1 VAASANPAVV
11 KASESLHCSLPWTT
25 ALSEPHAANHHSVAL
40 VQLSFDFYMLEANAA
55 DLSRASLH
63 SCNGNAA
70 YSFASNIA
78 SDFLDVLKLASI
90 TMLLRQFRE

>member
-1 VAASANPAVV
+1 
-11 KASESLHCSLPWTT
+11 
-25 ALSEPHAANHHSVAL
+25 
-40 VQLSFDFYMLEANAA
+40 MLEANAA